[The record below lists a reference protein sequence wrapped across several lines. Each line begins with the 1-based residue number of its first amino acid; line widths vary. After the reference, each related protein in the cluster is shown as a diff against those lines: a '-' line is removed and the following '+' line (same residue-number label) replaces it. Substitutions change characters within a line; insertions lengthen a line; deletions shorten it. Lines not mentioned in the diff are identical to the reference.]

1 MHDEIGQ
8 LPVPSTYTRL
18 LLQRWPGQATALLAG
33 SGLPVDLPVRMPSIS
48 VSQQLQVFRNAM
60 TLAGGADWGLQFGR
74 QLNINSHGPL
84 GFAALSAPTL
94 GEGLQVLAAFA
105 RIRAPYLGF
114 SMHADGN
121 RLRLQMDTRL
131 YPLGELELPLIE
143 IVMQVAN
150 SYVEAVVGQ
159 PVLDSHMLIAL
170 PAPAHAARYAEHFAG
185 RCEFSAACNAFSL
198 PAALCRLPCPLYDEK
213 TYRAALVRC
222 REALDALL
230 PPGDLLLRAEHWLTA
245 HFEQVAS
252 LGDPVSLPRLDDLA
266 AALAV
271 SPRTLIRRLAEHGSS
286 FRSLC
291 ERQQR
296 DLACRLLN
304 DARYSVSEIGSLL
317 GYGDAANFGRA
328 FRRLTGISPGQYRRR
343 KG

>member
-1 MHDEIGQ
+1 MRTEIGQ
-8 LPVPSTYTRL
+8 LPTPSTYTRL
-18 LLQRWPGQATALLAG
+18 LLQRWPEQAEALLAG
-33 SGLPVDLPVRMPSIS
+33 SGLPVDLPARLSNIS
-48 VSQQLQVFRNAM
+48 VDQQLQVFRNAM
-60 TLAGGADWGLQFGR
+60 RLAARADWGLQFGR

-94 GEGLQVLAAFA
+94 GEGLQVLAEFA
-105 RIRAPYLGF
+105 RIRTPYLGY
-114 SMHADGN
+114 STHNNGN
-121 RLRLQMDTRL
+121 RLRLEMDTRR

-143 IVMQVAN
+143 MVMQVAN
-150 SYVEAVVGQ
+150 SYVNAVVGQ
-159 PVLDSHMLIAL
+159 PVLDCQMLIAL
-170 PAPAHAARYAEHFAG
+170 PAPAHASAYAGEFAG
-185 RCEFSAACNAFSL
+185 RLEFSAACTAFSL
-198 PAALCRLPCPLYDEK
+198 PAALCRLPCPLHDEK

-252 LGDPVSLPRLDDLA
+252 LGDPVRLPRLDDLA
-266 AALAV
+266 TALAV

-296 DLACRLLN
+296 DLACQLLN
-304 DARYSVSEIGSLL
+304 DARYSVNEIGTLL

-328 FRRLTGISPGQYRRR
+328 FRRMTGISPGQYRRR
-343 KG
+343 KD